1 MYLCYKV
8 CPGKV
13 SLMTFEQRCVGSK
26 GGGCVAVWGNIKSRG
41 SSKCK
46 GSEVYLAGLG
56 NSKEVNSTE
65 V

>member
-1 MYLCYKV
+1 
-8 CPGKV
+8 
-13 SLMTFEQRCVGSK
+13 MTFEQRCVGSK
-26 GGGCVAVWGNIKSRG
+26 GGGCVAVWGNNIKSRG

-46 GSEVYLAGLG
+46 VSEVYLAGMG